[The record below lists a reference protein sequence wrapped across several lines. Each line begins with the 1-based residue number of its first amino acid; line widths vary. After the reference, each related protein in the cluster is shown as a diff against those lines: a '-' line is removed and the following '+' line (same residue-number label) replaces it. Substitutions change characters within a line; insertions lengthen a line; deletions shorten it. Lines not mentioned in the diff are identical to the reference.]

1 MNSEIKVDKPSPSY
15 LKHSNNGGL
24 FVGLVYVLVLMS
36 ILVLALW
43 QNSEVDKK
51 NKAIIILDERIA
63 ILEEQLSLADEN
75 NTDSMT
81 GISASLQFLDKEVRK
96 LWDLSN
102 KRNKVDIKKLK
113 EDTELISTDLN
124 LLNEEIT
131 QLIDLISKT
140 NKEIDN
146 IKKLSS
152 QSTKDINYLKALPLQ
167 LSNLETKLMLTEDSI
182 QALESYKKQINQTI
196 LEIQSE
202 ISSLAIDKEIPTVI
216 EDGGGI

>member
-15 LKHSNNGGL
+15 LKHANNGGL

-36 ILVLALW
+36 ILALALW

-51 NKAIIILDERIA
+51 NKAIVTLDERIA
-63 ILEEQLSLADEN
+63 LLEEQLSLADEN

-113 EDTELISTDLN
+113 EDTELINTDLN
-124 LLNEEIT
+124 IL
-131 QLIDLISKT
+131 
-140 NKEIDN
+140 NKEIGQLKELVSQTNKDIDD
-146 IKKLSS
+146 IKKLSK
-152 QSTKDINYLKALPLQ
+152 QSNDDLNILKALPIQ
-167 LSNLETKLMLTEDSI
+167 INNLETKLMLAEDSI
-182 QALESYKKQINQTI
+182 QALESYKKQFNQTI

-202 ISSLAIDKEIPTVI
+202 ISNLAVDKEVPTVI
-216 EDGGGI
+216 EDGEGI

>member
-36 ILVLALW
+36 ILALALW

-51 NKAIIILDERIA
+51 NKAIATLDERIA
-63 ILEEQLSLADEN
+63 LLEEQLSLADEN

-113 EDTELISTDLN
+113 ENTELINTDLN
-124 LLNEEIT
+124 VLNEEIG
-131 QLIDLISKT
+131 QLKELISQT
-140 NKEIDN
+140 NKEVDFIRKLNNQSNKDIDN
-146 IKKLSS
+146 
-152 QSTKDINYLKALPLQ
+152 LKTIPIQ
-167 LSNLETKLMLTEDSI
+167 LNNLETKLMLAEDSI

-202 ISSLAIDKEIPTVI
+202 ISNLSSDKVTPTI
-216 EDGGGI
+216 LEEGEGI

>member
-36 ILVLALW
+36 ILALALW

>member
-1 MNSEIKVDKPSPSY
+1 MNLEIKVDKPSPSY

>member
-15 LKHSNNGGL
+15 LKHSNSGGL
-24 FVGLVYVLVLMS
+24 FIGLIYVVVLMS
-36 ILVLALW
+36 ILALALW

-51 NKAIIILDERIA
+51 NKAIVILDERIA
-63 ILEEQLSLADEN
+63 LLEEQLSLADEN

-113 EDTELISTDLN
+113 ENTELINTDLN
-124 LLNEEIT
+124 VLNEELG
-131 QLIDLISKT
+131 QLKELISKT
-140 NKEIDN
+140 NKEADLIR
-146 IKKLSS
+146 KLSK
-152 QSTKDINYLKALPLQ
+152 QSNEDINSLKALPIEIN
-167 LSNLETKLMLTEDSI
+167 NLETKLMLAEDSI

-202 ISSLAIDKEIPTVI
+202 ISNLAEDKESPNVI
-216 EDGGGI
+216 EDGEGI

>member
-36 ILVLALW
+36 ILALALW

-51 NKAIIILDERIA
+51 NKAIVTLDERIA
-63 ILEEQLSLADEN
+63 LLEEQLSLADEN

-102 KRNKVDIKKLK
+102 KRNKVDIKKL
-113 EDTELISTDLN
+113 TEQLNKLDKLFTKLQKDVVANQLNLNSMKKNIDLN
-124 LLNEEIT
+124 LSK
-131 QLIDLISKT
+131 IDELG
-140 NKEIDN
+140 
-146 IKKLSS
+146 LSAEDL
-152 QSTKDINYLKALPLQ
+152 QSLRLS
-167 LSNLETKLMLTEDSI
+167 LSNINTQIMLLDDSV
-182 QALESYKKQINQTI
+182 QALNNYKSQLNQVI
-196 LEIQSE
+196 LEIQTQV
-202 ISSLAIDKEIPTVI
+202 SSIQNESMSNN
-216 EDGGGI
+216 

>member
-15 LKHSNNGGL
+15 LKHANNGGL

-51 NKAIIILDERIA
+51 NKVIATLDERIA
-63 ILEEQLSLADEN
+63 LLEEQLSLADEN

-113 EDTELISTDLN
+113 EDTELINTDLN
-124 LLNEEIT
+124 IL
-131 QLIDLISKT
+131 
-140 NKEIDN
+140 NKEIGQLKELVSQTNKDIDD
-146 IKKLSS
+146 IKKLSK
-152 QSTKDINYLKALPLQ
+152 QSNDDLNILKALPIQ
-167 LSNLETKLMLTEDSI
+167 INNLETKLMLAEDSI

-202 ISSLAIDKEIPTVI
+202 ISNLAVDKEVPTVI
-216 EDGGGI
+216 EDGEGI

>member
-36 ILVLALW
+36 ILALALW

-51 NKAIIILDERIA
+51 NKAIATLDERIA
-63 ILEEQLSLADEN
+63 LLEEQLSLSDEN
-75 NTDSMT
+75 NTDSMA

-113 EDTELISTDLN
+113 ENTELINTDLN
-124 LLNEEIT
+124 VLNEEIG
-131 QLIDLISKT
+131 QLKELISQT
-140 NKEIDN
+140 NKEVDFIRKLNNQSNKDIDN
-146 IKKLSS
+146 
-152 QSTKDINYLKALPLQ
+152 LKTLPIQ
-167 LSNLETKLMLTEDSI
+167 LNNLETKLMLAEDSI

-202 ISSLAIDKEIPTVI
+202 ISNLSSDKGTPTI
-216 EDGGGI
+216 LEEGEGI